1 MTQRWHERDGGAL
14 LDEELAALS
23 AWCRDDLRID
33 PEARELG
40 HIVVYGTL
48 DADRLGEIDIAVVYP
63 GTFPHTRPAI
73 YQMSGER
80 LDRHQE
86 PLSGNYCLIGRAS
99 DQWRPSMK
107 AADLVAGLPDLVAA
121 VDAGGDALAEAEDPQ
136 GEPYTSYYPT
146 LALTSILVPESV
158 HDVSVSLIGGRM
170 KVQFVEDPP
179 GLVQAAWD
187 SEPHPCRGV
196 LLELRDDQGN
206 VVLAA
211 PEELAKRFT
220 GTVWEGTWTRI
231 PRDDRP
237 PIDPTQLAADLV
249 SRNPDAARR
258 HGKVHK
264 RRAIDLH
271 ALIFDDE
278 VRQGEYAPTVLFLAR
293 VLRMER
299 QRPGRFTLES
309 AAVIRGYTYGRR
321 TLGER
326 IRSVGGLGDRV
337 VSAVG
342 LGALGAPLVK
352 LLAQTQTGTMRIADH
367 DIVDPNTTVR
377 WPGGIRH
384 AELPKVDALK
394 WEIEQDHPFVSVEPH
409 RLRVGQAPPPADVLD
424 ADPDIDTIGSWLHDA
439 DLMVD
444 ATAEDNVTRA
454 VCAAAQERGI
464 PQLLVYGVDGYGG
477 VVALLRPGETGC
489 VHCLDLA
496 LTEGGHIDPP
506 PAAENKEATRV
517 QPIGCADPTFV
528 AVAPD
533 MLPLVNQA
541 GRVAVA
547 YLTGGDEDG
556 GYGALEGDVFVL
568 AVRQPDG
575 RPLSVPEW
583 RSYHLPPDTRCPAC
597 T

>member
-1 MTQRWHERDGGAL
+1 MTQRWYERDGGAL
-14 LDEELAALS
+14 LADELAALS
-23 AWCRDDLRID
+23 VRCRDLRID

-40 HIVVYGTL
+40 HIAVYGTL
-48 DADRLGEIDIAVVYP
+48 EAGRLGEIDIAVVYP

-86 PLSGNYCLIGRAS
+86 PVTGNYCLIGRAS
-99 DQWRPSMK
+99 EQWRPSMK
-107 AADLVAGLPDLVAA
+107 AADLVADLPDLVAA
-121 VDAGGDALAEAEDPQ
+121 ADAGGDALAEAEDPQ

-146 LALTSILVPESV
+146 LPLTSILVPESV
-158 HDVSVSLIGGRM
+158 RDVPVRIASGRM

-179 GLVQAAWD
+179 GLAQAAWD
-187 SEPHPCRGV
+187 SKPHPCRGL
-196 LLELRDDQGN
+196 LLELRDDQDN
-206 VVLAA
+206 VMLAA
-211 PEELAKRFT
+211 PEKLAGRFT
-220 GTVWEGTWTRI
+220 GAIWEGTWTRI
-231 PRDDRP
+231 PRGDRP
-237 PIDPTQLAADLV
+237 PIDATQLAADLV

-264 RRAIDLH
+264 GKAIDLH
-271 ALIFDDE
+271 ALMFDDE

-299 QRPGRFTLES
+299 HPPGRFTLES
-309 AAVIRGYTYGRR
+309 AAAVRGYTYGQS

-326 IRSVGGLGDRV
+326 IRPVMGLGDRV
-337 VSAVG
+337 ISAIG
-342 LGALGAPLVK
+342 LGTLGAPLVK
-352 LLAQTQTGTMRIADH
+352 LLAQAQAGTMRIADH

-409 RLRVGQAPPPADVLD
+409 RLRVGHAPPPAAVLD
-424 ADPDIDTIGSWLHDA
+424 ADPDIDTIDRWLNDA
-439 DLMVD
+439 DLMAD

-454 VCAAAQERGI
+454 VCAAARERGI

-496 LTEGGHIDPP
+496 LTEGGHIEPP
-506 PAAENKEATRV
+506 PAAENREATRV

-541 GRVAVA
+541 ARVAFA
-547 YLTGGDEDG
+547 HLTDDGNG
-556 GYGALEGDVFVL
+556 GYGGLEADVFVL
-568 AVRQPDG
+568 AMRQPDG

-583 RSYHLPPDTRCPAC
+583 RSHRLPPDIRCPLC